1 MSDAPQVPIGVQKAQ
16 LARAELYD
24 TLGQLRGRLDYAQR
38 IDNTIARTKQRV
50 ADVGNDNPLA
60 FAAGIAGAAVAAGL
74 AVWGVA
80 RLVMRAFD

>member
-1 MSDAPQVPIGVQKAQ
+1 MSDAPQVSSGVQKAQ

-38 IDNTIARTKQRV
+38 IDDTIARTKQRV
-50 ADVGNDNPLA
+50 ADVGNENPLA
-60 FAAGIAGAAVAAGL
+60 FAAGVAGAAVAAGL
-74 AVWGVA
+74 TVWGVA

>member
-1 MSDAPQVPIGVQKAQ
+1 MSDAPQVPSGVQKAQ

-38 IDNTIARTKQRV
+38 IDDTIARTKQRV
-50 ADVGNDNPLA
+50 ADVGNGNPLA
-60 FAAGIAGAAVAAGL
+60 FAAGVAGAAVAAGL
-74 AVWGVA
+74 TVWGVA

>member
-1 MSDAPQVPIGVQKAQ
+1 MSDAPQVPSGVQKAQ

-38 IDNTIARTKQRV
+38 IDDTIARTKQRV
-50 ADVGNDNPLA
+50 ADVGNENPLA
-60 FAAGIAGAAVAAGL
+60 FAAGVAGAAVAAGL
-74 AVWGVA
+74 TVWGVA

>member
-1 MSDAPQVPIGVQKAQ
+1 MSDAPQVSSGVQKAQ

-38 IDNTIARTKQRV
+38 SDDTIARTKQRV
-50 ADVGNDNPLA
+50 ADVGNENPLA
-60 FAAGIAGAAVAAGL
+60 FAAGVAGAAVAAGL
-74 AVWGVA
+74 TVWGVA

>member
-1 MSDAPQVPIGVQKAQ
+1 MSDAPQVPSGVQKAQ

-38 IDNTIARTKQRV
+38 IDDTIARAKQRV
-50 ADVGNDNPLA
+50 ADVGNENPLA
-60 FAAGIAGAAVAAGL
+60 FAAGVAGAAVAAGL
-74 AVWGVA
+74 TVWGVA